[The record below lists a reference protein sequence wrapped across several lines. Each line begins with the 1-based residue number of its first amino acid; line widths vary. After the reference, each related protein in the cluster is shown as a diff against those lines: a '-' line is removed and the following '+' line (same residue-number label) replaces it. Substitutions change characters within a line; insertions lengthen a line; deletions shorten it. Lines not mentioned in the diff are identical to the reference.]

1 MKLSIIIPVYR
12 VETYLDFC
20 LKSSVQQNVDD
31 CEVIL
36 VNDGSPDRS
45 GDICDEW
52 CRKNRNFQVIHCAQN
67 KGLSAARNK
76 GIEKAHGEY
85 ITFID
90 SDDYLSPNTLKSN
103 LELLEKAPDVDVL
116 EYPVC
121 VEHGAESSYHYVP
134 GKGEVVSFP
143 EWMTR
148 KGYMHSYAWNK
159 LYRRTL
165 WEKKRFPEGKLFEDV
180 YTIPFILQQAG
191 HILRSNRGLY
201 YYCNRKG
208 SISHTVTPRGI
219 EDLLQAHL
227 QLYRNVSAHPDI
239 PEKALDDL
247 YLCLCNPQI
256 VSLQMGGS
264 LCIPDRKIPLHRALF
279 TRRPANYHLKA
290 ILKSLSGKKYCKLMA
305 QTRKMLRK

>member
-20 LKSSVQQNVDD
+20 LKSIVQQNVDD

-208 SISHTVTPRGI
+208 PPPIVPQRVRAPR
-219 EDLLQAHL
+219 
-227 QLYRNVSAHPDI
+227 Y
-239 PEKALDDL
+239 
-247 YLCLCNPQI
+247 
-256 VSLQMGGS
+256 
-264 LCIPDRKIPLHRALF
+264 
-279 TRRPANYHLKA
+279 
-290 ILKSLSGKKYCKLMA
+290 SGKGIG
-305 QTRKMLRK
+305 